1 MLFSATQTNKIDD
14 LARISLK
21 KQPLYVGVDDKKELA
36 TVAGLEQVC
45 IWKSAFVYLLLYI
58 VTFKQHN
65 NTYRQYI
72 LKILSLI
79 YTSER

>member
-1 MLFSATQTNKIDD
+1 MLNIELPERGYNVCMFCIAEKRQTMLFSATQTNKIDD

-45 IWKSAFVYLLLYI
+45 I
-58 VTFKQHN
+58 
-65 NTYRQYI
+65 
-72 LKILSLI
+72 
-79 YTSER
+79 